1 MPKNDPT
8 WPEIGIFARPCWL
21 IWCPV
26 GELVGVYGARAVSCK
41 TPIYFM
47 TIRYKNNIF
56 ERVKKN
62 HADLAWNS
70 PDFDVEHGP

>member
-1 MPKNDPT
+1 MYPEPKRPLKWT
-8 WPEIGIFARPCWL
+8 RVAKFASKCIERDL
-21 IWCPV
+21 I
-26 GELVGVYGARAVSCK
+26 
-41 TPIYFM
+41 IM
-47 TIRYKNNIF
+47 MRYEDNIF